1 MRRRNRAICRE
12 LIVMRAAMF
21 ESCDIQVGGPER
33 WWQPHANRW
42 IKAKIA
48 RSRRRN
54 VLLPALVSLG
64 QPKGT
69 AHEVQYFAGGRSY
82 PLNEPRS
89 CTRQSERPRF
99 SHGRSCG
106 EFGQP
111 RDGAE
116 DGNDD
121 RQWRPIKS
129 ERKWYIDI
137 RRERRQ
143 WRCGPRQDAGFR
155 SQRQATSGSAQA

>member
-1 MRRRNRAICRE
+1 M
-12 LIVMRAAMF
+12 
-21 ESCDIQVGGPER
+21 
-33 WWQPHANRW
+33 
-42 IKAKIA
+42 
-48 RSRRRN
+48 
-54 VLLPALVSLG
+54 PALVSLG

-69 AHEVQYFAGGRSY
+69 AHEVQHFAGGRSY

-89 CTRQSERPRF
+89 RARQSERPRF

-121 RQWRPIKS
+121 REWRPSKS

-137 RRERRQ
+137 WRERGQ
-143 WRCGPRQDAGFR
+143 WRCGRDKMPDSDRNVRRLQDQHKPDWIR
-155 SQRQATSGSAQA
+155 